1 MAGVQQTGTVVVGGD
16 GAGDKFG
23 VVHLGVDEDDR
34 HTLFP
39 RLFQRRRHAHIIH
52 RVHDEQLN
60 ALIEHILDLLILPL
74 LVLPRVAHQEQIAVA
89 LDLHLD
95 LIVDGLIKRVTQ
107 GRIRRPDHPR
117 MSRQT
122 HRVAKPSLHP
132 DAH

>member
-1 MAGVQQTGTVVVGGD
+1 M
-16 GAGDKFG
+16 K
-23 VVHLGVDEDDR
+23 
-34 HTLFP
+34 
-39 RLFQRRRHAHIIH
+39 
-52 RVHDEQLN
+52 QLN

-122 HRVAKPSLHP
+122 HRVDKPSLHP